1 MIYNTVAS
9 LNPTGA
15 KADHV
20 IQIRRCDWSRD
31 HPRVRRQ
38 GAAVRQERKPEAVVE
53 RRDHLQVQAAG
64 KYCTS
69 THLNKS
75 KQHKAFCNVICLAVD
90 RFLNCTDVIC

>member
-1 MIYNTVAS
+1 MLGNFFMIYNTVAS

-53 RRDHLQVQAAG
+53 RRDHLPVQAAG

-69 THLNKS
+69 
-75 KQHKAFCNVICLAVD
+75 QHSPQQICSS
-90 RFLNCTDVIC
+90 TGIM